1 MEVVSFIVFIFVS
14 HQILMQIFRFSTY
27 HKYFFMMLPILIL
40 FGILVAWLLYYFEM
54 HSFFLW
60 LIFLEVIWLRYVWKK
75 DDDNGRYNLLHY
87 EENSEDYKII
97 KESMRKTDIFYFLS
111 SIVYIIAVSVVYLWL
126 FNT

>member
-27 HKYFFMMLPILIL
+27 HKYFFMMLPVLIL
-40 FGILVAWLLYYFEM
+40 FGVLVAWLLYYFEM

-111 SIVYIIAVSVVYLWL
+111 SIVYIITVSVVYLWL

>member
-1 MEVVSFIVFIFVS
+1 
-14 HQILMQIFRFSTY
+14 
-27 HKYFFMMLPILIL
+27 MLPVLIL
-40 FGILVAWLLYYFEM
+40 FGVLVAWLLYYFEM

-111 SIVYIIAVSVVYLWL
+111 SIVYIITVSVVYLWL